1 MKILTFVVPS
11 YHCASFLPKC
21 ITSLAHPQLL
31 DQLEIL
37 IVNDG
42 STDDTLKVAEEL
54 EKQYPNAVRVISQE
68 NRGHGGALNTGCAAA
83 SGKYLKVIDAD
94 DWIETDN
101 LPEFLKALENCEA
114 DVVLTHHYTRDIS
127 TGEIK
132 KWKSY
137 PEKFGVSYTMEQ
149 IMEVPR
155 NFDRSLTFHGI
166 TYRTDFYRRNGMQ
179 LSEKVFYEDHEYATV
194 PCCYAASVV
203 PLDLFLYDYR
213 IGDTQQSVSDAN
225 QLKRLSHM
233 EAVLQRLLKEYQKL
247 RLPEDSAGRQFY
259 EMKAQGVLLA
269 YITTVMLVEPDRKKG
284 RSLGKEMM
292 NRFQRE
298 LPGTYQRSKRQ
309 YQIFAM
315 MNRLHLS
322 KGFWEGLLHSGV
334 YRKLRGSHD
343 FN

>member
-21 ITSLAHPQLL
+21 ITSLAHPRLL

-54 EKQYPNAVRVISQE
+54 EKQYPAAVRVISQE

-101 LPEFLKALENCEA
+101 LPAFLKELESCEA

-149 IMEVPR
+149 IMEAPR

-194 PCCYAASVV
+194 PCCYAASVM

-225 QLKRLSHM
+225 QLKRIGHT
-233 EAVLQRLLKEYQKL
+233 ETVLRSMTGYYLQ
-247 RLPEDSAGRQFY
+247 LPERAGKRY
-259 EMKAQGVLLA
+259 AAMKIQGLLLSYMTTTLLA
-269 YITTVMLVEPDRKKG
+269 DPDRRSG
-284 RSLGKEMM
+284 RNMAKNWARQPPCTRRLAMPFSLMTHQSVV
-292 NRFQRE
+292 FFT
-298 LPGTYQRSKRQ
+298 GTPTQ
-309 YQIFAM
+309 
-315 MNRLHLS
+315 L
-322 KGFWEGLLHSGV
+322 EV
-334 YRKLRGSHD
+334 
-343 FN
+343 